1 MNYLYEFADTIT
13 EFMLNKSMT
22 IKDFSHAVNIS
33 APVVGQWIRQEIFP
47 TAASAVKVADY
58 LDCSLDYLFGRSSQR
73 EFIRAAS
80 PVSFKARLKD
90 ILCAQST
97 SRYKIARACGIEP
110 SLMSK
115 WLLNGCM
122 PKIES
127 LLKLAD
133 YFNCSL
139 DYLVGRSDAK

>member
-1 MNYLYEFADTIT
+1 MPYLSAFIDIVSDTLLIENIPIKTFAQRID
-13 EFMLNKSMT
+13 
-22 IKDFSHAVNIS
+22 VS

-80 PVSFKARLKD
+80 PVSFKTRLKD
-90 ILCAQST
+90 ILCAQSI

>member
-1 MNYLYEFADTIT
+1 MPYLSAFIDIVSDTLLIENIPIKTFAQRID
-13 EFMLNKSMT
+13 
-22 IKDFSHAVNIS
+22 VS

-80 PVSFKARLKD
+80 PVSFKTRLKN

>member
-1 MNYLYEFADTIT
+1 MPYLSAFIDIVSDTLPIENIPIKTFAQRID
-13 EFMLNKSMT
+13 
-22 IKDFSHAVNIS
+22 VS

-127 LLKLAD
+127 MLKLAD

>member
-1 MNYLYEFADTIT
+1 MPYLSAFIDIVSDTLLIENIPIKTFAQRID
-13 EFMLNKSMT
+13 
-22 IKDFSHAVNIS
+22 VS

-80 PVSFKARLKD
+80 PVSFKTRLKD